1 MVGGK
6 ASRVREIHQQSRLV
20 QELLKKDVKH
30 KRQKNQIFLLRGNIT
45 QPLDLDCLGSKPT
58 YTYPSG
64 TLPLYASVPSS
75 VIQA

>member
-30 KRQKNQIFLLRGNIT
+30 KRQKNQIFLLRSNIT
-45 QPLDLDCLGSKPT
+45 QPLDLDSLGSKPGT
-58 YTYPSG
+58 YQLCDFGQVT
-64 TLPLYASVPSS
+64 
-75 VIQA
+75 QCNF

>member
-30 KRQKNQIFLLRGNIT
+30 KRQKNQIFLLRSNIT
-45 QPLDLDCLGSKPT
+45 QPLDLDCLGSKPGT
-58 YTYPSG
+58 YQLCYFGQVT
-64 TLPLYASVPSS
+64 
-75 VIQA
+75 QCNF